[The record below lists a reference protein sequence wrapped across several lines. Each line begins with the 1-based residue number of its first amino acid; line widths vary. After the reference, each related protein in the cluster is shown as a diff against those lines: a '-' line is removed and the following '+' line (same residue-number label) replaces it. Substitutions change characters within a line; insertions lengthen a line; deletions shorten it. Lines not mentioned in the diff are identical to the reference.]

1 MILHL
6 MWRITPSLSITSI
19 AAAEKHSRS
28 RNEFAKLS
36 FYDLCSN
43 YKMDLRKSGSY
54 LSSFKS
60 VLVGDARNIY
70 DGIVK
75 VETSGLRMADR
86 RTAIEL
92 LAIRER
98 LQQACVELRW
108 IESDCD
114 MADGLTKPWKHEPLS
129 RALKRREICIVYD
142 PQFQSSRKKKALRR
156 FNDDPIL
163 YARLSSVYEMA
174 VWANKILGMC
184 ESETHCSQPFIFAAA
199 RCLVWHKPPFLCG
212 INPASAPWKIALAL
226 GAVWLLYPC
235 GYQLHLHLGSIA
247 PRCACGRS
255 LSCRHVAWKRARAKS
270 SCKARQTPITKVLP
284 KFFHAQTQS

>member
-1 MILHL
+1 
-6 MWRITPSLSITSI
+6 
-19 AAAEKHSRS
+19 
-28 RNEFAKLS
+28 
-36 FYDLCSN
+36 
-43 YKMDLRKSGSY
+43 MDLRKSGSY

-174 VWANKILGMC
+174 V
-184 ESETHCSQPFIFAAA
+184 
-199 RCLVWHKPPFLCG
+199 
-212 INPASAPWKIALAL
+212 
-226 GAVWLLYPC
+226 
-235 GYQLHLHLGSIA
+235 
-247 PRCACGRS
+247 
-255 LSCRHVAWKRARAKS
+255 
-270 SCKARQTPITKVLP
+270 
-284 KFFHAQTQS
+284 